1 MLIILAMIW
10 LHNLKDQENKPLWL
24 HLAED
29 FSFSFPKFCALL
41 KNANFF
47 LLLLLLGPESLLSI
61 YEQCLFN
68 GVEIK
73 PLVENTVQGLGTIYI
88 LKIGLKWD
96 VGCAQTAGSWAQR

>member
-1 MLIILAMIW
+1 MAT
-10 LHNLKDQENKPLWL
+10 
-24 HLAED
+24 
-29 FSFSFPKFCALL
+29 FSGRLF
-41 KNANFF
+41 FF
-47 LLLLLLGPESLLSI
+47 LSKILCAAQKCKFFLLLLLGPESLLSI

-96 VGCAQTAGSWAQR
+96 VGCAQTAGSSAQR

>member
-1 MLIILAMIW
+1 MLIILAMVW

-24 HLAED
+24 HLVED
-29 FSFSFPKFCALL
+29 FSFSFPKFSALL
-41 KNANFF
+41 KNANF
-47 LLLLLLGPESLLSI
+47 LLLLLLGPESLLSF

-73 PLVENTVQGLGTIYI
+73 PSVENTAQGVGTIYI

-96 VGCAQTAGSWAQR
+96 VGCAQTVGSSAQR